1 MGLLKMLYH
10 HAVLLIQPFLK
21 LLFLF
26 RGFSIEFMVLPYENI
41 YFLLETTDLF
51 LFLRQMGAGIYAL
64 QVLRHKGILDSLY
77 FFLLELKRAFK
88 SSKFFSSRV
97 FFNAGFHLGIIDIYL
112 YLMMQWLLVKFEV
125 LVVVLNDLDISLK
138 TILYS
143 FMIYLGAV

>member
-10 HAVLLIQPFLK
+10 EAVLIIQSFLK

-26 RGFSIEFMVLPYENI
+26 RGFSLEFMVLLYENI

-77 FFLLELKRAFK
+77 FLLLELKRAFK
-88 SSKFFSSRV
+88 SSKFLSSRV

-112 YLMMQWLLVKFEV
+112 YLMMKWLLVKF
-125 LVVVLNDLDISLK
+125 
-138 TILYS
+138 
-143 FMIYLGAV
+143 